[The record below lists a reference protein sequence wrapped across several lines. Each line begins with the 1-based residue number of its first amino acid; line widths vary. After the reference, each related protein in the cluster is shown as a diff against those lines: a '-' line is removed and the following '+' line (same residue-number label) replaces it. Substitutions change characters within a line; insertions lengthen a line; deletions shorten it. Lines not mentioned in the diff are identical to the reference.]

1 MLEAMPENATVL
13 VVEDSVCPLSVA
25 LHDVPDGRP
34 DSVNV
39 TVYVEGGGGGG
50 DVIVRVNV
58 VECVCPPPLPVTVIE

>member
-1 MLEAMPENATVL
+1 MIPEIAID
-13 VVEDSVCPLSVA
+13 VVVDDSVCPLSVA

-50 DVIVRVNV
+50 DVTVRVNV
-58 VECVCPPPLPVTVIE
+58 AECVCPPPLPVTVIE

>member
-1 MLEAMPENATVL
+1 MLEAIPEKAIEPDVD
-13 VVEDSVCPLSVA
+13 DSVCPLSVA

-50 DVIVRVNV
+50 EVTVRVNV
-58 VECVCPPPLPVTVIE
+58 VECVWPPPLPVTVTA